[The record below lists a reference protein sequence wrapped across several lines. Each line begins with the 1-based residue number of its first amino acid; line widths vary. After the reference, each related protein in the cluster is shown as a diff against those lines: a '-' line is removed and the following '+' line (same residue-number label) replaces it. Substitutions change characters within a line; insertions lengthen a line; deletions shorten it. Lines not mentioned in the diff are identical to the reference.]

1 MSKRLVLID
10 SSIWVSYLSRQ
21 PLAPA
26 RDVQELLQSHRAA
39 VNPIIR
45 IEVLTG
51 ARDEA
56 QYAALDDALRGLHQL
71 PLSEAVVQ
79 RAERLRFELRRQGH
93 LIPVPDILIASS
105 ALIYNCDLLHADQHF
120 TFIAHA
126 IPLKCYR
133 AAR

>member
-26 RDVQELLQSHRAA
+26 RAVQELLQDNRAA

-51 ARDEA
+51 ARDET
-56 QYAALDDALRGLHQL
+56 QYAELDDALRGLHQL
-71 PLSEAVVQ
+71 PLSDAILR
-79 RAERLRFELRRQGH
+79 RAERLRFELRRRGRVM
-93 LIPVPDILIASS
+93 PVPDILIASS
-105 ALIYNCDLLHADQHF
+105 ALIYDCDLLHADQHF
-120 TFIAHA
+120 TFIAHT
-126 IPLKCYR
+126 IPLKLYR
-133 AAR
+133 AVR

>member
-10 SSIWVSYLSRQ
+10 SSIWVSHLSNP
-21 PLAPA
+21 PLASA
-26 RDVQELLQSHRAA
+26 RAVPELLHSDRAA

-56 QYAALDDALRGLHQL
+56 HYAELDDALRGLHQL
-71 PLSEAVVQ
+71 PLSEAVLR
-79 RAERLRFELRRQGH
+79 RAERLRFELRRRGRV
-93 LIPVPDILIASS
+93 IPVPDILIASS
-105 ALIYNCDLLHADQHF
+105 ALIYDCELLHADQHF
-120 TFIAHA
+120 TLIAQT
-126 IPLKCYR
+126 IPLKLYR